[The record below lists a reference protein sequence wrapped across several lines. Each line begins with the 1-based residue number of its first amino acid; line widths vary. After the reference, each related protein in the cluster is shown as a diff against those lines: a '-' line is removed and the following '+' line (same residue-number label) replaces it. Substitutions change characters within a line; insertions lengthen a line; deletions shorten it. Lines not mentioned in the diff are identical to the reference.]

1 MILSPF
7 NPVTFRD
14 GAKHGTEEDYIHTFA
29 TTDHILIEVIHSVDD
44 ELPEL
49 KLYEADSDMNFTLSW
64 NTISVNDHDYVSFY
78 ELSGLDTGL
87 YYLQFGTLISRPIQ
101 ILPLEAL
108 NNTVLIQYASDTNS
122 CRKDIVSLIKRGIRY
137 FELRFIGGFKDEG
150 WKFGVDNEQ
159 FITPDSDIV
168 ELFASDYTDK
178 TLTIGASSGVPT
190 WLAELVN
197 RILVSPLVFVNG
209 IRYIRSNDSVPER
222 FGDYKP
228 TQTDYVYTVLL
239 REAQYFTPEIEKLIN
254 VTLRRTPYGLRKAT
268 ETLFRRLI

>member
-7 NPVTFRD
+7 NPITFRN
-14 GAKHGTEEDYIHTFA
+14 GTKYGTEKDYIHTFA
-29 TTDHILIEVIHSVDD
+29 ATDHILIEVIHSIDD

-49 KLYEADSDMNFTLSW
+49 SLYDAGSDINFTLSW

-78 ELSGLDTGL
+78 ELSGLDIGL
-87 YYLQFGTLISRPIQ
+87 YYLQFGTLTSRPIQ

-150 WKFGVDNEQ
+150 WKFGVDNSQ

-178 TLTIGASSGVPT
+178 TLTIGSSSGVPT

-197 RILVSPLVFVNG
+197 RILVSPLVFVDG

-222 FGDYKP
+222 FGDYKS